1 DTFEMQ
7 VDAIKPG
14 QNVIIVDDLIATGG
28 TAAAAGQ
35 LVEKS
40 GGKLLKYIFLIELA
54 DLNGRK
60 NLGLELMI
68 RRQISDISYNMILQ
82 AINNEDAS
90 NALVNDKIRE
100 HIPINAKDRIFLYW
114 SFHPKYILANTICP
128 ELATSGWFKPIH
140 VPLGLS
146 KLFHDSNYVNSLSMR
161 EGLLMRLLLLG
172 SPGSGKGTQSSRI
185 QKKFNVSVISSGDI
199 LRQNIA
205 RGTKIG
211 KIAAR
216 EIERGAYVS
225 DDIMIE
231 LITKE
236 LQNKQQNWL
245 LDGFP
250 RTINQAIALDDRMA
264 MTDRSLNL
272 VINLNVPEEVILQR
286 IMDRWVHVP
295 SGRVYNLSYN
305 PPKINGLD
313 DITGEKLTKRSDDNP
328 ETFKIRLQKHRSL
341 TEPLL
346 EYYAKRNILI
356 TFHGRTSDEIYP
368 QIERELLRRFGIG
381 NLGIDN

>member
-1 DTFEMQ
+1 MHFLRSYHVLTKQ
-7 VDAIKPG
+7 PG
-14 QNVIIVDDLIATGG
+14 
-28 TAAAAGQ
+28 
-35 LVEKS
+35 
-40 GGKLLKYIFLIELA
+40 
-54 DLNGRK
+54 
-60 NLGLELMI
+60 GL
-68 RRQISDISYNMILQ
+68 
-82 AINNEDAS
+82 
-90 NALVNDKIRE
+90 
-100 HIPINAKDRIFLYW
+100 
-114 SFHPKYILANTICP
+114 
-128 ELATSGWFKPIH
+128 FKPIH
-140 VPLGLS
+140 APFTIMGLS
-146 KLFHDSNYVNSLSMR
+146 KLFHGSNFVNSLSMR
-161 EGLLMRLLLLG
+161 DGLPMRLLLLG
-172 SPGSGKGTQSSRI
+172 SPGSGKGTQSYRI
-185 QKKFNVSVISSGDI
+185 QKKFNISVISSGDI

-225 DDIMIE
+225 DEIMIE
-231 LITKE
+231 LVTKE

-250 RTINQAIALDDRMA
+250 RTIAQAIALDDRSA
-264 MTDRSLNL
+264 MTDRALNL
-272 VINLNVPEEVILQR
+272 VINLHVPEEVILQR

-328 ETFKIRLQKHRSL
+328 ETFKIRLQKHRAL

-346 EYYAKRNILI
+346 EYYAERNILI

-368 QIERELLRRFGIG
+368 QIERELLRRFGTG
-381 NLGIDN
+381 NLVIS

>member
-1 DTFEMQ
+1 MYF
-7 VDAIKPG
+7 
-14 QNVIIVDDLIATGG
+14 
-28 TAAAAGQ
+28 
-35 LVEKS
+35 
-40 GGKLLKYIFLIELA
+40 LKNYVLTKQPSYWFNHIQIPYTMM
-54 DLNGRK
+54 
-60 NLGLELMI
+60 GL
-68 RRQISDISYNMILQ
+68 R
-82 AINNEDAS
+82 
-90 NALVNDKIRE
+90 
-100 HIPINAKDRIFLYW
+100 
-114 SFHPKYILANTICP
+114 
-128 ELATSGWFKPIH
+128 
-140 VPLGLS
+140 
-146 KLFHDSNYVNSLSMR
+146 KLFHTSNVLNSLPIR
-161 EGLLMRLLLLG
+161 DGLPMRLLLLG

-185 QKKFNVSVISSGDI
+185 QRKFNISVISSGDL

-211 KIAAR
+211 KIAVK
-216 EIERGAYVS
+216 EIERGAYIS

-250 RTINQAIALDDRMA
+250 RTINQAVVLDDRLA
-264 MTDRSLNL
+264 MTNRSLNL
-272 VINLNVPEEVILQR
+272 VINLHVPEDVILQR

-305 PPKINGLD
+305 PPKISGID

-346 EYYAKRNILI
+346 EYYTKSNILI
-356 TFHGRTSDEIYP
+356 TCYGRTSDEIYP
-368 QIERELLRRFGIG
+368 QIERELLKRFGVG
-381 NLGIDN
+381 NFY

>member
-1 DTFEMQ
+1 MHFLRSYHVLTKQ
-7 VDAIKPG
+7 PG
-14 QNVIIVDDLIATGG
+14 
-28 TAAAAGQ
+28 
-35 LVEKS
+35 
-40 GGKLLKYIFLIELA
+40 
-54 DLNGRK
+54 
-60 NLGLELMI
+60 
-68 RRQISDISYNMILQ
+68 
-82 AINNEDAS
+82 
-90 NALVNDKIRE
+90 
-100 HIPINAKDRIFLYW
+100 
-114 SFHPKYILANTICP
+114 
-128 ELATSGWFKPIH
+128 GWFKPIH
-140 VPLGLS
+140 VPFTIMGLS
-146 KLFHDSNYVNSLSMR
+146 KLFHDSNYVNSLAIR
-161 EGLLMRLLLLG
+161 EGLPMRLLLLG

-185 QKKFNVSVISSGDI
+185 QKKFNISVISSGDI

-250 RTINQAIALDDRMA
+250 RTINQAIALDDRLA

-305 PPKINGLD
+305 PPKINGID
-313 DITGEKLTKRSDDNP
+313 DVTGEKLTKRSDDNP

-356 TFHGRTSDEIYP
+356 TLHGRT
-368 QIERELLRRFGIG
+368 
-381 NLGIDN
+381 